1 MAFLE
6 IEQLGMCYG
15 ASRVLRNVSFSVD
28 EGELIAILGPSGCG
42 KTTLLNAVSG
52 IAYPSEGKITLS
64 GRDITALPPE
74 KRRFGVVFQGYALF
88 PNLTVEKNV
97 AYGLASW
104 DARKRADRGREML
117 ELVGLADFCGRYP
130 NQLSGGQQQRVAL
143 ARALAP
149 EPHILL
155 LDEPFSA
162 LDASIRQ
169 QLAEELRRLQR
180 QIGITTIMVTHDQQ
194 EAMSMADRIV
204 IMKDGRIAQTGTP
217 AEIYEAPADRFVA
230 SFIGRMNFLSFSFME
245 GREYGIRGE
254 DIVVTEAT
262 ELALG
267 QPHTWTAQIMDVC
280 YLGAVVRM
288 DLLLQD
294 YSTRLWAEMPASAA
308 AKFKKGGIVA
318 VHLPQNKWRSWNGD

>member
-6 IEQLGMCYG
+6 IEHLGVRYG
-15 ASRVLRNVSFSVD
+15 ASRVLCDVSFSVE
-28 EGELIAILGPSGCG
+28 EGEFVAILGPSGCG

-52 IAYPSEGKITLS
+52 ISYPSEGRITLS
-64 GRDITALPPE
+64 GRDITTLPPE

-88 PNLTVEKNV
+88 PNLTVEKNI

-104 DARKRADRGREML
+104 DARQRADRVRELL
-117 ELVGLADFCGRYP
+117 EMVGLADFCDRYP

-149 EPHILL
+149 RPHILL

-162 LDASIRQ
+162 LDASIRL

-180 QIGITTIMVTHDQQ
+180 QIGITSIMVTHDQQ

-204 IMKDGRIAQTGTP
+204 VMKDGRLAQTGTP
-217 AEIYEAPADRFVA
+217 ADIYEAPADRFVA

-254 DIVVTEAT
+254 DIIVTEAT
-262 ELALG
+262 ELTLG
-267 QPHTWTAQIMDVC
+267 QPHTWTAQIVDIC
-280 YLGAVVRM
+280 YMGAFVRM
-288 DLLLQD
+288 EMLLQD

-308 AKFKKGGIVA
+308 ARFEKGGIVA
-318 VHLPQNKWRSWNGD
+318 VQLPQNKWRSWNGD

>member
-162 LDASIRQ
+162 LDYQTRLNVCDDVYNIIRSEQ
-169 QLAEELRRLQR
+169 KTAVL
-180 QIGITTIMVTHDQQ
+180 VTHDIS
-194 EAMSMADRIV
+194 EAISVADRV
-204 IMKDGRIAQTGTP
+204 LVLSARP
-217 AEIYEAPADRFVA
+217 ARVLASHALEFGSTVPLRRRESPRF
-230 SFIGRMNFLSFSFME
+230 SGWF
-245 GREYGIRGE
+245 
-254 DIVVTEAT
+254 
-262 ELALG
+262 EL
-267 QPHTWTAQIMDVC
+267 
-280 YLGAVVRM
+280 
-288 DLLLQD
+288 
-294 YSTRLWAEMPASAA
+294 LWKELN
-308 AKFKKGGIVA
+308 V
-318 VHLPQNKWRSWNGD
+318 